1 MALPRRLALPHG
13 IRARPTR
20 LANSPGALTMALTR
34 DRTRDQKRFEIR
46 EQVMDARASR
56 YQEVYARSQRD
67 PQAFWSEAAAD
78 IDWIEWP
85 KQVFDPKAGVYGRW
99 FTDGVCNTC
108 WNAVDRHVLA
118 GRGEQAAIIYDS
130 PLAGQ
135 KCTITYYR
143 LQVET
148 QVLAAILR
156 NFGVGK
162 GDRVVLYMPM
172 VPEAVIAMLAC
183 ARLGAVHS
191 VVFGGFA
198 ANELATR
205 IADAKPKL
213 IVCASCGIEPGRLV
227 EHKPLLDAAIAAVES
242 KPQRCIVLQ
251 RPMLEAQLDQ
261 ERDIEWND
269 ALAAAEPAPC
279 ASVAA
284 TDPLYIIY
292 TSGTTGEPKGIVR
305 DNGGH
310 AVALAWTMKNI
321 YDVDPG
327 EVYWAAS
334 DIGWTV
340 GHSYTVYGPLLHGC
354 TTVLY
359 EGKPVGT
366 PDAGAFWR
374 VCEQHGVCTLF
385 TAPTAFRAIR
395 QQDPDGEHI
404 ARHDLSQFRALF
416 LAGERCDPETLKWA
430 EERLRVP
437 VIDHYWQT
445 ETGWPVV
452 ANCIGIERLPV
463 VPGSPTKPVPGWDL
477 RVF

>member
-56 YQEVYARSQRD
+56 YQELYARWQRD

-108 WNAVDRHVLA
+108 WNAIDRHVLA

-135 KCTITYYR
+135 KLTITYHR

-156 NFGVGK
+156 NLGVAK

-172 VPEAVIAMLAC
+172 VPEAVIGMLAC
-183 ARLGAVHS
+183 ARIGAVHS

-198 ANELATR
+198 AKELATR
-205 IADAKPKL
+205 IDDAKPKVIL
-213 IVCASCGIEPGRLV
+213 SASCGIEGARVIPY
-227 EHKPLLDAAIAAVES
+227 KPLLDEAINIAKH
-242 KPQRCIVLQ
+242 KPQTCMVLQ
-251 RPMLEAQLDQ
+251 RPQCEASLTPG
-261 ERDIEWND
+261 RDHDWRKVWEN
-269 ALAAAEPAPC
+269 AVNYAKTSECVP
-279 ASVAA
+279 VAA
-284 TDPLYIIY
+284 TDPLYILY
-292 TSGTTGEPKGIVR
+292 TSGTTGIPKGVVR

-310 AVALAWTMKNI
+310 
-321 YDVDPG
+321 
-327 EVYWAAS
+327 
-334 DIGWTV
+334 
-340 GHSYTVYGPLLHGC
+340 
-354 TTVLY
+354 
-359 EGKPVGT
+359 
-366 PDAGAFWR
+366 
-374 VCEQHGVCTLF
+374 
-385 TAPTAFRAIR
+385 
-395 QQDPDGEHI
+395 
-404 ARHDLSQFRALF
+404 
-416 LAGERCDPETLKWA
+416 
-430 EERLRVP
+430 
-437 VIDHYWQT
+437 
-445 ETGWPVV
+445 
-452 ANCIGIERLPV
+452 
-463 VPGSPTKPVPGWDL
+463 
-477 RVF
+477 